1 MLAPIQVWAFLI
13 CMGTG
18 VWRCLQNS
26 NKYHKAYTSFFV
38 SPKPPMEIFQ
48 QNGLYGLK
56 NDCGEVIISP
66 QYREFYPFS
75 CGLAC
80 VRNVQYQ
87 YAYIDINNNAVVPFG
102 KYIWLDY
109 EFICGYARVK
119 FFDNDH
125 WAIIDT
131 TGKIVSKTH
140 YTRIWRINERYLPT
154 IRAFHGD
161 KRDDIILDTTSDIIL
176 DGLKYIRTFSVE
188 EFKELVNCN
197 VISVKMN
204 NAHQLYIQYGANTG
218 LVASRGIPND
228 PVISIVINTNGRLFA
243 LLHDKSCK
251 QKTSN
256 VKEEPTKQNE
266 RLAIRPCS
274 NDQAYFYEEERDY
287 IESSYL
293 DAFEGDD
300 SNYWNID

>member
-1 MLAPIQVWAFLI
+1 
-13 CMGTG
+13 
-18 VWRCLQNS
+18 
-26 NKYHKAYTSFFV
+26 
-38 SPKPPMEIFQ
+38 MEIFQ

-80 VRNVQYQ
+80 VRNVKYQ

-119 FFDNDH
+119 FLDNEH

-131 TGKIVSKTH
+131 TGKIVSETH
-140 YTRIWRINERYLPT
+140 YTYIWRINERYLPT
-154 IRAFHGD
+154 IRAFQGD
-161 KRDDIILDTTSDIIL
+161 KREDIIINNTSDIIL
-176 DGLKYIRTFSVE
+176 DGLKYLKTYSVE
-188 EFKELVNCN
+188 EFKELFNCN
-197 VISVKMN
+197 MVLVKMN
-204 NAHQLYIQYGANTG
+204 DAKQLYIQYGVNIG
-218 LVASRGIPND
+218 RVVSRGIPND
-228 PVISIVINTNGRLFA
+228 PVISIVINSNGRLFA
-243 LLHDKSCK
+243 LLHDKSRK
-251 QKTSN
+251 QETYHFEK
-256 VKEEPTKQNE
+256 EPTEQNE
-266 RLAIRPCS
+266 SVAIRSCS
-274 NDQAYFYEEERDY
+274 NNRAYSYEEERDY

-293 DAFEGDD
+293 DAFEGDE